1 MILPATHD
9 TGSAVA
15 AVPTD
20 QEDVL
25 YISSGTWSLM
35 GTEIPEADC
44 SMECM
49 EHNLTNEG
57 GYEYRFRLL
66 NNIMGL
72 WMIQSVRKEFTEEY
86 SYAHICEQASRQLIP
101 SIVDCNDDRF
111 LAPES
116 MTEAVKSFCR
126 ESGQQVPAN
135 EWETAAVIYN
145 SLGQCYADTIREI
158 EALTGKHYDRIHV
171 VGGGSNAEYLN
182 RITARYTGRTVCAGP
197 GEATAIGNLLVQ
209 MISDGVFKNLKEAR
223 ACVRDSFD
231 IRQYRE

>member
-1 MILPATHD
+1 
-9 TGSAVA
+9 
-15 AVPTD
+15 
-20 QEDVL
+20 
-25 YISSGTWSLM
+25 
-35 GTEIPEADC
+35 
-44 SMECM
+44 
-49 EHNLTNEG
+49 
-57 GYEYRFRLL
+57 
-66 NNIMGL
+66 
-72 WMIQSVRKEFTEEY
+72 
-86 SYAHICEQASRQLIP
+86 
-101 SIVDCNDDRF
+101 
-111 LAPES
+111 